1 MPTPFPPNLPADLQA
16 RLTAAGVRD
25 TADLPAALDRDPAL
39 RAAWIAFLAEHQEEI
54 VQAVLLAFLRAPD
67 FDALR
72 TLAGQAPFILEDDFT
87 ETVHEVIRQAEEAAE
102 TDFAESVR
110 LRLTGLRQIKA
121 DMALSPLAQAL
132 MAFVQAPDDAAADA
146 VFAAQREWLSP
157 EEAQRSL
164 EDHIRSND
172 PATQDHL
179 AARRH
184 LLRRLRQGEP

>member
-1 MPTPFPPNLPADLQA
+1 
-16 RLTAAGVRD
+16 
-25 TADLPAALDRDPAL
+25 
-39 RAAWIAFLAEHQEEI
+39 
-54 VQAVLLAFLRAPD
+54 
-67 FDALR
+67 
-72 TLAGQAPFILEDDFT
+72 
-87 ETVHEVIRQAEEAAE
+87 
-102 TDFAESVR
+102 
-110 LRLTGLRQIKA
+110 
-121 DMALSPLAQAL
+121 MALSPLAQAL